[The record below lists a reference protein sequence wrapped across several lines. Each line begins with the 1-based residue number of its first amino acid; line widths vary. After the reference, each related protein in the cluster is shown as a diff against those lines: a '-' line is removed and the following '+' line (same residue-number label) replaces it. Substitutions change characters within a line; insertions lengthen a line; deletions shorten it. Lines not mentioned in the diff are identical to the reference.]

1 MKPPQ
6 IYILISGIC
15 HLLDKYLKGKEEEQE
30 HDEIYHRLDELC
42 VHLSNGQFEPNDFQK
57 FYTLILPLFIFD
69 GHLSRLNGQI
79 IRLCWIIQSRAH
91 IYKTDIFKTMEYIFQ
106 YSKLIEDMEKKAVS
120 NSHLRK
126 LRSENNLF
134 FGPCLSF
141 LLNLPKRVAAC
152 SCFELTGENF
162 GSIVDWCREMMINH
176 NRKKGSILQLVELCL
191 PKLGKEEKL
200 KLGNDV
206 QFLAAALSNIS
217 PGIESEKKIFRDLSY
232 ESQEC
237 CFYFQSS
244 KYTYGDIIEQ
254 PPTIIPLEQQIY
266 SYELLRNAI
275 IPGDISKAVEDV
287 SVKCFDL
294 LRVPQHVREAQYSAV
309 EDDGSF
315 LYVEKVYLM
324 LNILVKKALH
334 DDSLEINDTVKKL
347 CFELPY
353 EKIKRDIVKFIDY
366 ERFIESCLMS
376 KSGGPPAFG
385 LLMILILQRNDRG
398 FSKVYSD
405 NGYGPLIVR
414 LMKKASEHDI
424 SNDLVN
430 EIAEYF
436 RYSEKDDLYYELRTG
451 V

>member
-1 MKPPQ
+1 MKV
-6 IYILISGIC
+6 YTLISDIC
-15 HLLDKYLKGKEEEQE
+15 RLLDKYLKGKEEEQKY
-30 HDEIYHRLDELC
+30 DEICHRLDELC
-42 VHLSNGQFEPNDFQK
+42 GHVSNGQFDPNDFQK
-57 FYTLILPLFIFD
+57 FYTLILPFFILD
-69 GHLSRLNGQI
+69 GHYSRLNGQI

-91 IYKTDIFKTMEYIFQ
+91 IYKTDIFKTMDYIFQ

-120 NSHLRK
+120 NNHLRK
-126 LRSENNLF
+126 LRRENNLF

-141 LLNLPKRVAAC
+141 LLILPKRVAAC

-200 KLGNDV
+200 KLGNDA

-237 CFYFQSS
+237 CLYFQSS
-244 KYTYGDIIEQ
+244 KYTYGDVIEQ
-254 PPTIIPLEQQIY
+254 PPTIIPLQQHIY
-266 SYELLRNAI
+266 SYELLRNAH
-275 IPGDISKAVEDV
+275 IPGNVSKQVEDV
-287 SVKCFDL
+287 SGKCFEL
-294 LRVPQHVREAQYSAV
+294 LRVEQHVREAQYSAV

-334 DDSLEINDTVKKL
+334 DDSLEINDAVKKL

-353 EKIKRDIVKFIDY
+353 EKIKSDMVKFIGY
-366 ERFIESCLMS
+366 KEFIRACLMS

-385 LLMILILQRNDRG
+385 LIMIVILQRTDGN
-398 FSKVYSD
+398 FHEIYEQ
-405 NGYGPLIVR
+405 NNFGPIILR
-414 LMKKASEHDI
+414 LMKSRSGSDI
-424 SNDLVN
+424 IGDLVN
-430 EIAEYF
+430 EITEYF
-436 RYSEKDDLYYELRTG
+436 RYSGKDDLYYELRTG